1 MLRKDMNFILL
12 LLISSIFVVMGSIGG
27 CSSGGGG
34 GKKEGCCVIAGGPIC
49 FEDLT
54 RDECD
59 LDDGDL
65 KKGKLCEDVPQCDIV
80 PVVGC
85 CVFGPEDCDDDL
97 TQLECDL
104 DGGNLDAGKM
114 CEDVVECGPPSENLS
129 AIPIDPAEAPVD
141 CEDPIWDEA
150 TEISVTSTTMDA
162 GMLYGDGQL
171 NMSGTLGG
179 TLTFNRGDDP
189 NLRLTALYTTGGSE
203 VYIRARWDDAIF
215 NLDRRRALFNGPADP
230 EKADDPA
237 GYTSQL
243 NDDKIGLAFEIDA
256 DTSSGFGDFADVGCF
271 AACHNIGTV
280 EEPEFDMRPGT
291 GKVDIWHWK
300 TSRSEPVGYVNDQF
314 ADPEGGR
321 QTDAGVGI
329 EKRNRAAG
337 NNRSGP
343 MVIQDGT
350 EQMITFGPR
359 NGLTL
364 DSSFILLDGH
374 TFDVSGRDADNG
386 EVLYLADCV
395 GCHGPNGEGG
405 LVPVPLDTKKFGRLS
420 DAELDTLIAT
430 APPPH
435 ASAAYLALSEEAK
448 ADLRLRTFAFW
459 GTPGYYLMEPS
470 GSAADVTTMSELNYS
485 EAGIEALVNITE
497 SQAPDNNSRLN
508 KYKFEQD
515 GYCVVMTRELDT
527 THDDDT
533 QFVIRE
539 EPYVF
544 GVALMDNDGKN
555 HVGNAKLNLN
565 FLLP

>member
-27 CSSGGGG
+27 CSSNGGG
-34 GKKEGCCVIAGGPIC
+34 GKNKEGCCVVDGGDIC
-49 FEDLT
+49 FEDLN

-59 LDDGDL
+59 VFSGNL
-65 KKGKLCEDVPQCDIV
+65 KKGQMCEDVPQCEVV
-80 PVVGC
+80 PDVGC
-85 CVFGPEDCDDDL
+85 CVFGPEDCEDSL
-97 TQLECDL
+97 TQLQCDL
-104 DGGNLDAGKM
+104 DDGVLEVGVM
-114 CEDVVECGPPSENLS
+114 CVDLVECGAPSENLS
-129 AIPIDPAEAPVD
+129 AIPVDPAEAPVG

-150 TEISVTSTTMDA
+150 TEISVTSSTMDA
-162 GMLYGDGQL
+162 AMLYGDGQL
-171 NMSGTLGG
+171 NMSGTFGG

-203 VYIRARWDDAIF
+203 VYIRARWDDVIR

-256 DTSSGFGDFADVGCF
+256 DTSSEFGDFADVGCF
-271 AACHNIGTV
+271 AACHNIGTA
-280 EEPEFDMRPGT
+280 EEPELDMRPET

-314 ADPEGGR
+314 ADPVDGR

-359 NGLTL
+359 TGETL

-374 TFDVSGRDADNG
+374 TFDVADRDADNG
-386 EVLYLADCV
+386 EVIYVAGCLT
-395 GCHGPNGEGG
+395 CHGINGEGG
-405 LVPVPLDTKKFGRLS
+405 GTDTPLNTKKFGRLS
-420 DAELDTLIAT
+420 DAELDGLMAAGTHPGSAT
-430 APPPH
+430 
-435 ASAAYLALSEEAK
+435 YLGLDDAQQ
-448 ADLRLRTFAFW
+448 ADLRLRVFAFW
-459 GTPGYYLMEPS
+459 GTPGYYLMMPS

-485 EAGIEALVNITE
+485 EDGIDALVNITE
-497 SQAPDNNSRLN
+497 SQAPDFNSRLN

-515 GYCVVMTRELDT
+515 EYCVVLTRELDT

-533 QFVIRE
+533 QFDIAE
-539 EPYVF
+539 EYVF

-555 HVGNAKLNLN
+555 HVGNAKLILD

>member
-1 MLRKDMNFILL
+1 MLRKNMNLTLL

-27 CSSGGGG
+27 CSSSGSGGN
-34 GKKEGCCVIAGGPIC
+34 KEGCCVIAGGPIC
-49 FEDLT
+49 IEDLNKE
-54 RDECD
+54 ECD
-59 LDDGDL
+59 IDNGDL
-65 KKGKLCEDVPQCDIV
+65 KKGKMCENVPACGIV
-80 PVVGC
+80 PDVGC
-85 CVFGPEDCDDDL
+85 CVIGPEDCDDNQ

-104 DGGNLDAGKM
+104 DDGVLELGVM

-150 TEISVTSTTMDA
+150 QEISVATGTVDA

-171 NMSGTLGG
+171 NMSGTFGG
-179 TLTFNRGDDP
+179 TTTFNRGDDA

-203 VYIRARWDDAIF
+203 VYIRARWDDVIF
-215 NLDRRRALFNGPADP
+215 NLDRRRALYNGPSDP
-230 EKADDPA
+230 EKADDPF

-243 NDDKIGLAFEIDA
+243 NDDKIGLAFEITPG
-256 DTSSGFGDFADVGCF
+256 TSSEFGTFEDVDCA
-271 AACHNIGTV
+271 AACHNVAV
-280 EEPEFDMRPGT
+280 EGVELDMRPET

-329 EKRNRAAG
+329 EKRNRG
-337 NNRSGP
+337 GDTNRSGP

-359 NGLTL
+359 TGETL

-374 TFDVSGRDADNG
+374 TFDVVGRDADNG
-386 EVLYLADCV
+386 EVLYLANLCV
-395 GCHGPNGEGG
+395 GCHGVNGEGG
-405 LVPVPLDTKKFGRLS
+405 VGPALDTKKFGRLS
-420 DAELDTLIAT
+420 DAELDGLIAAGT
-430 APPPH
+430 HPG
-435 ASAAYLALSEEAK
+435 SAAYLALSAPDQ

-459 GTPGYYLMEPS
+459 GTPGYYLMMPS

-485 EAGIEALVNITE
+485 EAGIDALVNITE
-497 SQAPDNNSRLN
+497 SQAPDFNVRLN

-515 GYCVVMTRELDT
+515 EICVVMTRELDT

-533 QFVIRE
+533 QFDIAE
-539 EPYVF
+539 EYVF

-555 HVGNAKLNLN
+555 HVGNTRLLLD